1 MRYQALVDSLMY
13 ATKTCDKIHLA
24 QMLNTMSGEAIR
36 DWNRLI
42 NYTLMNVTKKL
53 HRKYG
58 EKWTVFVTFSELR
71 LYENIEDACPYFV
84 TDFDAILE
92 IVVTVAEKQDVLKEH
107 MITTPVEDHI
117 WGCITAVFDFD
128 M

>member
-1 MRYQALVDSLMY
+1 MRYQALVDSLRY
-13 ATKTCDKIHLA
+13 ATETCDKSHLA

-53 HRKYG
+53 HCEYG
-58 EKWTVFVTFSELR
+58 EKWTVFVTLSEIR

-92 IVVTVAEKQDVLKEH
+92 IVVMVAEKHDVIKEH
-107 MITTPVEDHI
+107 MITTPVEDFV
-117 WGCITAVFDFD
+117 WDCVTAVFDFD

>member
-1 MRYQALVDSLMY
+1 MRYQALVNSLQY
-13 ATKTCDKIHLA
+13 VTEACDKAHLA

-42 NYTLMNVTKKL
+42 NYTLMAVTKKL
-53 HRKYG
+53 HREYG
-58 EKWTVFVTFSELR
+58 EKWTVFVTLSEIR
-71 LYENIEDACPYFV
+71 LYENIADECPYFV

-92 IVVTVAEKQDVLKEH
+92 IVFTVAEKHDVIKEH
-107 MITTPVEDHI
+107 LITAPVEDHV
-117 WGCITAVFDFD
+117 WGCVTAVFDFE

>member
-13 ATKTCDKIHLA
+13 ATETCDKTYLA

-53 HRKYG
+53 HREYG

>member
-1 MRYQALVDSLMY
+1 MRYQALVDSLKY
-13 ATKTCDKIHLA
+13 ATETCDKTHLA

-42 NYTLMNVTKKL
+42 NHTLMDITKKL
-53 HRKYG
+53 HRNYG
-58 EKWTVFVTFSELR
+58 EQWTVFATLSEIR
-71 LYENIEDACPYFV
+71 LYEHIEDACPYFV

-92 IVVTVAEKQDVLKEH
+92 IVVNVAEKHDILKEH
-107 MITTPVEDHI
+107 MITIPVEDYV
-117 WGCITAVFDFD
+117 WGCVTAVFDFD

>member
-1 MRYQALVDSLMY
+1 MRYQALVDSLRY
-13 ATKTCDKIHLA
+13 CTETCDKAHLA

-42 NYTLMNVTKKL
+42 NYTLMAVTKKL

-58 EKWTVFVTFSELR
+58 EKWTVFVTFSEIR
-71 LYENIEDACPYFV
+71 LYEHIEDECPYYV
-84 TDFDAILE
+84 TNFDTILE
-92 IVVTVAEKQDVLKEH
+92 IVFTVSEKQDVLKEH
-107 MITTPVEDHI
+107 MITTPVENHVWD
-117 WGCITAVFDFD
+117 CVTAVFDFD

>member
-1 MRYQALVDSLMY
+1 MRYQALVDSLQY
-13 ATKTCDKIHLA
+13 ATETCDKSHLA

-42 NYTLMNVTKKL
+42 NHTLMNVTKKL
-53 HRKYG
+53 HREYG
-58 EKWTVFVTFSELR
+58 EKWTVFVTLSELR
-71 LYENIEDACPYFV
+71 LYENIEDACPYYV

-92 IVVTVAEKQDVLKEH
+92 IVVTATEKHDVLKEP
-107 MITTPVEDHI
+107 MITTPVEDFV
-117 WGCITAVFDFD
+117 WDCVKFVFDFD

>member
-1 MRYQALVDSLMY
+1 MRYQALVDSLRY
-13 ATKTCDKIHLA
+13 VTETCDKAHLA

-42 NYTLMNVTKKL
+42 SYTLMAVTKKL
-53 HRKYG
+53 HREYG
-58 EKWTVFVTFSELR
+58 EKWTVFVTLSEIR

-92 IVVTVAEKQDVLKEH
+92 IVFAVAEKHDVLKEH
-107 MITTPVEDHI
+107 MITAPVEDYV
-117 WGCITAVFDFD
+117 WDCVTAVFDID